1 MDAPGRFFRGLRAL
15 FSGSRVERDLD
26 EELRSYIDAAAAEK
40 VRGGM
45 DPAAALRAA
54 RLELGG
60 PDQVKEE
67 VRDTG
72 WETRFE
78 SLVRDLRFGARVLL
92 RRPGFSA
99 AAILTLAL
107 GVGATTAL
115 FSVVNSVLVRP
126 LPYPESDRL
135 ITLEGSHSLPDISDL
150 SGMAQSIA
158 AIGTLARWD
167 LDLVG
172 DGEPERIVA
181 ELAGENVFPALGV
194 QAALGRTFDAKDD
207 RAMRAVVV
215 LSDRFWRSHCGKDP
229 SVLGRRLQLSG
240 AYYEVIGVMPEGF
253 RTPFFG
259 SGAQLWIPF
268 RPGYPEAAAARGAHF
283 TIPVA
288 RLAPDATLES
298 ARLEL
303 EALGRRLAEQN
314 PTEPRAF
321 VPGWLSDRV
330 VGDIRQ
336 PLLVLFAAVSLVL
349 LVACANY
356 ASLLLARGA
365 GRDHEMRLRH
375 ALGAARGRLVRQL
388 VTESMLLSFL
398 GGLAGA
404 GLAGI
409 GLRVL
414 LALKPAG
421 LPALNTIG
429 LDAQALGFALVASFA
444 TGLAFGLV
452 PAWKAARSGE
462 RLTATG
468 TTVAAASP
476 LRRGLVVAQLSLAL
490 TLLVGAGL
498 LMRSFW
504 ILRSQPSGFDPQGV
518 LTMRLALPAT
528 RYGSIEQQQA
538 FLSRLE
544 EGLRAQPGAAAAGLV
559 SELPLSGW
567 RMMHN
572 MIVEGTA
579 PVAEGSEPEIYTH
592 EVSPGYFAAA
602 GTPIR
607 MGRGLLDTDRPG
619 APLVGV
625 VNEAFVRRFSPDK
638 DPIGLRA
645 RWARGE
651 PGAWMT
657 VVGVAADA
665 RFEALN
671 EAQEPTIYTPFL
683 QKQQPWKRWTAIV
696 VRARDGRP
704 MALAEPVRE
713 RVRQIDAALPIT
725 DIEPLSAVMLESM
738 SDRRFNLVL
747 LSTFAALAFVLA
759 VIGVYGV
766 LAHLVVQRTREVGV
780 RMALGAR
787 RVDVLLLMLRQGMP
801 LIAGGVAVGCL
812 LSLAASRVL
821 RGLLYG
827 VGAGD
832 PATFAAAAGS
842 LALVALLASFIPAR
856 RATRVDPT
864 IALRAE

>member
-1 MDAPGRFFRGLRAL
+1 VDAPGRFFRGLRAL
-15 FSGSRVERDLD
+15 LGGSRVEQELD
-26 EELRSYIDAAAAEK
+26 EELRAYIETAVAEK

-45 DPAAALRAA
+45 DPAAALRAV

-60 PDQVKEE
+60 LDQVKEQ
-67 VRDTG
+67 VRDAG
-72 WETRFE
+72 WESRFD
-78 SLVRDLRFGARVLL
+78 SLVRDLRYGGRILL
-92 RRPGFSA
+92 RHPGFSA

-107 GVGATTAL
+107 GIGATTAL

-135 ITLEGSHSLPDISDL
+135 ITLASSHSLPDMADL
-150 SGMAQSIA
+150 SEMAKSLE

-172 DGEPERIVA
+172 QGEPERIVA
-181 ELAGENVFPALGV
+181 ELTGENLFPALGV

-207 RAMRAVVV
+207 RALRAVVV
-215 LSDRFWRSHCGKDP
+215 ISDRFWRTHCGADP
-229 SVLGRRLQLSG
+229 AVLGRRLQLSG
-240 AYYEVIGVMPEGF
+240 AFYEVIGVMPAGF
-253 RTPFFG
+253 RTPFFRP
-259 SGAQLWIPF
+259 GAQLWIPF
-268 RPGYPEAAAARGAHF
+268 RPGYPEAATARGAHF

-288 RLAPDATLES
+288 RLAKGATLET

-303 EALGRRLAEQN
+303 DALGRRLAEQN

-321 VPGWLSDRV
+321 VPGPLRDRV
-330 VGDIRQ
+330 VGDVRQ
-336 PLLVLFAAVSLVL
+336 PLLILFAAVALLL

-388 VTESMLLSFL
+388 VTESALLSFL
-398 GGLAGA
+398 GGFAGA
-404 GLAGI
+404 GLAWL
-409 GLRVL
+409 GLRLL
-414 LALKPAG
+414 LALQPEG
-421 LPALNTIG
+421 LPALNDIG
-429 LDAQALGFALVASFA
+429 LDAPALGFALAASFV
-444 TGLAFGLV
+444 TGIAFGLV
-452 PAWKAARSGE
+452 PAWKAARGGE
-462 RLTATG
+462 RLAATG

-490 TLLVGAGL
+490 MLLVGAGL

-504 ILRSQPSGFDPQGV
+504 ILRSQPSGFDPAGV
-518 LTMRLALPAT
+518 LTMRLSLPAT
-528 RYGSIEQQQA
+528 RYGTIEQQQA

-544 EGLRAQPGAAAAGLV
+544 EGLRAQPGARAAGLV

-579 PVAEGSEPEIYTH
+579 PVPEGSEPEIFTH
-592 EVSPGYFAAA
+592 EVSPGYFAAV
-602 GTPIR
+602 GTPILA
-607 MGRGLLDTDRPG
+607 GRGLLDADAPG

-625 VNEAFVRRFSPDK
+625 VNEAFVRRFFPGK
-638 DPIGLRA
+638 DPIGMRA

-651 PGAWMT
+651 TGAWMT
-657 VVGVAADA
+657 IVGVAADA
-665 RFEALN
+665 RFEALS
-671 EAQEPTIYTPFL
+671 EVQEPTIYTPFL
-683 QKQQPWKRWTAIV
+683 QKQQPWKRFTAIV
-696 VRARDGRP
+696 VRAVDGNP
-704 MALAEPVRE
+704 MALAEPVRA
-713 RVRQIDAALPIT
+713 RVREIDAALPIT
-725 DIEPLSAVMLESM
+725 HVEPMSAVMMESM

-747 LSTFAALAFVLA
+747 LSTFAALAFALA
-759 VIGVYGV
+759 VVGVYGV
-766 LAHLVVQRTREVGV
+766 LAHLVAQRTREVGV

-787 RVDVLLLMLRQGMP
+787 RVDVLVLMLRQGVP
-801 LIAGGVAVGCL
+801 LIAGGVVAGAL
-812 LSLAASRVL
+812 LSVAASRVL

-832 PATFAAAAGS
+832 PLTFLAAAGS